1 MALFP
6 ILENDVLSQAELA
19 TRDAEPKRRGPARAA
34 PAFRH
39 AGRRGPIDAVG
50 AAPAFTDVG
59 KGKPLLVVIDRVYT
73 GKYPKSGGLFGGK
86 NADVAVVSGVKD
98 YAVFAASTRA
108 LNLVSRSVKSRSHVE
123 SNAFEDGTPV
133 VLYSP
138 AVMSDSLTLTIEM
151 AFDTFDAGLLQTIAG
166 GLQSAAGIPLML
178 PHAGFLLGAGQLI
191 KLAAGL
197 GDALFDGRPSF
208 SITETLNFGLP
219 GKPLAVADHWLLT
232 HNAAL
237 QGYKYDPGRGL
248 LEPGGQPYAGDDPY
262 VVISVDG
269 AERPELDSF
278 TPTAASAAV
287 LQKFFQMRDR
297 SVASVEAVV
306 QGLQLASDMKLRKQ
320 AETLKARIAAATDEK
335 VKSALTIELGAVLK
349 NIGTAELRPPQA

>member
-6 ILENDVLSQAELA
+6 ILENEVLRHTDLLSE
-19 TRDAEPKRRGPARAA
+19 DAGNRRTA
-34 PAFRH
+34 PAG
-39 AGRRGPIDAVG
+39 GRRGPVG
-50 AAPAFTDVG
+50 TAGVAPDFTKVG
-59 KGKPLLVVIDRVYT
+59 KGKPLHVVIDRVYT
-73 GKYPKSGGLFGGK
+73 GKYPKSGGLFQGK
-86 NADVAVVSGVKD
+86 DADVAVVSGVKD

-108 LNLVSRSVKSRSHVE
+108 LNLVSRKVKARSHVE
-123 SNAFEDGTPV
+123 SNAFEDGTPLI
-133 VLYSP
+133 LYSP

-197 GDALFDGRPSF
+197 GDALFDGRPAF

-219 GKPLAVADHWLLT
+219 GRPLAVADFWLLT
-232 HNAAL
+232 HNQAL
-237 QGYKYDPGRGL
+237 HGYKYDPAKGL
-248 LEPGGQPYAGDDPY
+248 LTPDGQRYIGDDPY
-262 VVISVDG
+262 VVISIDG
-269 AERPELDSF
+269 AERPDLDNF
-278 TPTAASAAV
+278 TPTAASSAV
-287 LQKFFQMRDR
+287 LQKFFQMRER

-320 AETLKARIAAATDEK
+320 AEALQARIAAATDDT
-335 VKSALTIELGAVLK
+335 VKSALKTELDAVVK
-349 NIGTAELRPPQA
+349 NIATDALKLKP